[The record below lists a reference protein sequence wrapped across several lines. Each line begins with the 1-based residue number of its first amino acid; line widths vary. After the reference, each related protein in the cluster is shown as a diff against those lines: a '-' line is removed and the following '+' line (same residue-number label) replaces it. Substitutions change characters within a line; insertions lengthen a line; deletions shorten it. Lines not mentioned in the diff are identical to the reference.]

1 MKPEWWNAAEKKA
14 DEAVENFT
22 DKLKHKL
29 DNEKPGTIIRR
40 KNPFLFRVRFVDN
53 VHEYAE
59 MMLDAYLS
67 SSEETMFGNV
77 LEEIAIAICS
87 QAKGGRKSGISNIDL
102 EYDEGN
108 TRTIIQIKSGTNW
121 GNSSQHRALRQTFI
135 NATKVLR
142 QGGTKLSVRC
152 VEGCC
157 YGKSETKEVGTHQRI
172 VGRHFWKDISGW
184 DGTTESVMQLLG
196 RHASNGLYEIRA
208 KARERMLLFMRD
220 SGVIGRDNY
229 IPDSGIID
237 EGGYVLK
244 DSDAVEENDY
254 VRWDKLLELVMR

>member
-1 MKPEWWNAAEKKA
+1 MKPEWWSVAEKKA
-14 DEAVENFT
+14 DEAIEDFT
-22 DKLKHKL
+22 AKLKNKL
-29 DNEKPGTIIRR
+29 DKEKPEVIIRR

-87 QAKGGRKSGISNIDL
+87 QAKGGRKSGIPNIDL
-102 EYDEGN
+102 EYDEGS

-142 QGGTKLSVRC
+142 QGGADLSVRC

-157 YGKSETKEVGTHQRI
+157 YGKSETKEMGTHQRI

-184 DGTTESVMQLLG
+184 DGTTEGVMQLLG
-196 RHASNGLYEIRA
+196 KHASNGLYDIRG

-220 SGVIGRDNY
+220 SGVIGRDSSTLGS
-229 IPDSGIID
+229 SGIGEND
-237 EGGYVLK
+237 YVLK
-244 DSDAVEENDY
+244 DSDIVEEDDY
-254 VRWDKLLELVMR
+254 VRWDKLLDLVMR